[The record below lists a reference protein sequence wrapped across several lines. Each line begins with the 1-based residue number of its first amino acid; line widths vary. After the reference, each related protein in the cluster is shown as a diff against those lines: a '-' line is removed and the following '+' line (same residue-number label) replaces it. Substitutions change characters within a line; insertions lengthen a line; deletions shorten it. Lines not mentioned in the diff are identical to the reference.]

1 MIKVGLIGAG
11 YIGPIHLEALT
22 RIGGIKVDTVIDA
35 NRQIDVIH
43 NCTPNKFHYE
53 INKKALQAGK
63 HILSEKPLAMS
74 TQEAEELVELALR
87 VRRGDAGTI
96 RMVTGSY
103 FQDWLSRETDWTWR
117 LLRSESGKSNIAADL
132 GSHWFD
138 LIQFT
143 TGLRVREVM
152 GDLATLI
159 PVCRRPRRQ
168 VLAFE
173 KADQGD
179 TEAVNVELEEYA

>member
-74 TQEAEELVELALR
+74 TQEAEELVELAEKK
-87 VRRGDAGTI
+87 GS
-96 RMVTGSY
+96 VTGIDFCY
-103 FQDWLSRETDWTWR
+103 RYYPVVQDMAP
-117 LLRSESGKSNIAADL
+117 IA
-132 GSHWFD
+132 
-138 LIQFT
+138 
-143 TGLRVREVM
+143 V
-152 GDLATLI
+152 
-159 PVCRRPRRQ
+159 
-168 VLAFE
+168 
-173 KADQGD
+173 
-179 TEAVNVELEEYA
+179 